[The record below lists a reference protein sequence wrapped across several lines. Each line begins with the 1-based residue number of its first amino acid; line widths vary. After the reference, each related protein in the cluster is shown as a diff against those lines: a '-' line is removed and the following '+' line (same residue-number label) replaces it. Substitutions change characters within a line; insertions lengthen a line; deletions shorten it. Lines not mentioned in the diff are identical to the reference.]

1 MHHDAMAIYRM
12 KQNET
17 VEELYQP
24 DNLDLVA
31 WFVVGR

>member
-1 MHHDAMAIYRM
+1 MHHAVKAIQRI

-24 DNLDLVA
+24 HNLDLVA
-31 WFVVGR
+31 WFVVG